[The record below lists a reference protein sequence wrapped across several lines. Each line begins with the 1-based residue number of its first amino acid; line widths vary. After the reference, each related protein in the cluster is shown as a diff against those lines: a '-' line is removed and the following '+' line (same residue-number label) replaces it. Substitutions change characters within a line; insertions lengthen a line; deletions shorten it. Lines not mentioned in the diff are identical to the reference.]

1 MIDNEKVG
9 KFIAKLR
16 KEKNMTQDD
25 LAIELS
31 VDRTIISKW
40 ERGIYIPNAEFLLK
54 MQTFFD
60 VTINEILYGERKNVD
75 NNDKIDSI
83 PVDII
88 NNTKKRIKRYTIFF
102 ISIINF
108 LIISFLI
115 YYFINNYNSIK
126 VYKIYG
132 ENSNFGVNN
141 GIMIFSKEKSYIKL
155 GKIYNYSN
163 KKIINIE
170 LCYEKN
176 NKEITLYSGSED
188 NSDYLIVNRFNYNEL
203 YEYKDIPLIINGLY
217 IKITMEDGNIE
228 FLKLKFKKDFS
239 NNKIIVNNIF
249 SISDN
254 KNIDDDKLVISNH
267 ILSGYEYNSDERYFF
282 KNYVNDNINY
292 LEKYYKD
299 INKVVLLK
307 TDDIFSEYYEF
318 DLSNKIVNCSYFE
331 NEELIDYYDYDFES
345 DKCIYG
351 NCNKNNVLFIK
362 EKYINKYLKN
372 NN

>member
-9 KFIAKLR
+9 RFIAKLR

-25 LAIELS
+25 LAQELI
-31 VDRTIISKW
+31 VDRTIVSKW
-40 ERGIYIPNAEFLLK
+40 ERGIYIPNAEILLK
-54 MQTFFD
+54 MQDIFS
-60 VTINEILYGERKNVD
+60 VTINEILYGERKNED
-75 NNDKIDSI
+75 NTEKIDSMPI
-83 PVDII
+83 DII
-88 NNTKKRIKRYTIFF
+88 NKTRKKIKRYITLF
-102 ISIINF
+102 IIIINF

-141 GIMIFSKEKSYIKL
+141 GIMIFSKEKSYIKI

-170 LCYEKN
+170 LCYKKN
-176 NKEITLYSGSED
+176 NKEIILYSGSED

-217 IKITMEDGNIE
+217 IKITMDDGSTDY
-228 FLKLKFKKDFS
+228 LKLILKKDFS
-239 NNKIIVNNIF
+239 NNKIIINNIF

-254 KNIDDDKLVISNH
+254 KKIVDDKPIISNE

-282 KNYVNDNINY
+282 KKYYDNNIHY

-307 TDDIFSEYYEF
+307 SDGILSEYYEF
-318 DLSNKIVNCSYFE
+318 DLSNKTVNCSYME
-331 NEELIDYYDYDFES
+331 NEKMIDYYDYNFEL
-345 DKCIYG
+345 DKCLSG
-351 NCNKNNVLFIK
+351 NCNKDNILFIK
-362 EKYINKYLKN
+362 EEYINKYIKN